1 MTVGRPC
8 YASREVVMSAMDIAL
23 TARSSDQVDR
33 AIVTASDNIDAH
45 LHRKFYP
52 EDKTCFF
59 DWPDYQRGRP
69 WRIRFDANE
78 LADVTV
84 NVPVV
89 TSGGTVIPAAS
100 IFWEP
105 RNYGPPFT
113 YMELNRGTSAAFSAG
128 STPQRAVSVAGTF
141 GYRLKFEA
149 AGTLAAAVSTTS
161 ATTVA
166 VSDSHAIGTGDLILA
181 DAERMLV
188 TGKTMITT
196 AQAQQGAGCST
207 ASTSDV
213 SLGVTDGTKF
223 TVGEVLLLDSERML
237 IIDIAGNTLT
247 VKRALDGSV
256 LAGHS
261 GATIYAARQLT
272 VARGQLGT
280 AAATHSNAAPVT
292 RFAYPG
298 MIRDLAVAEA
308 INQVLQETSGYSRTV
323 GGPDVAMPASGV
335 ALMDKWAEASA
346 IHGRNV
352 RQRVI

>member
-23 TARSSDQVDR
+23 TARSADQVDR
-33 AIVTASDNIDAH
+33 AIATASHNIDAH

-89 TSGGTVIPAAS
+89 TSGGVVIPAAS

-113 YMELNRGTSAAFSAG
+113 FMELNRGTSAAFSAG
-128 STPQRAVSVAGTF
+128 ATPQRAVSVAGTF

-149 AGTLAAAVSTTS
+149 AGTLTAAIVSTS
-161 ATTVA
+161 ATTIT
-166 VSDSHAIGTGDLILA
+166 VSDSHAIGTGDLIVA

-196 AQAQQGAGCST
+196 MQTQQGAGCST
-207 ASTSDV
+207 ASASDV

-223 TVGEVLLLDSERML
+223 TAGEILLLDSERML
-237 IIDIAGNTLT
+237 IIDIAANTLT
-247 VKRALDGSV
+247 VKRAFDGSV
-256 LAGHS
+256 LATHA
-261 GATIYAARQLT
+261 GATIFAPRQLT
-272 VARGQLGT
+272 VIRGQLGT
-280 AAATHSNAAPVT
+280 VAATHLNSAPVT
-292 RFAYPG
+292 RHVPPS
-298 MIRDLAVAEA
+298 MIRDLAVAES

-335 ALMDKWAEASA
+335 ALMDKWAEAMTV
-346 IHGRNV
+346 HGRSV